1 MNIKKLW
8 KSYRQIT
15 DVEFS
20 NINLRQYIIID
31 VRSRREFSEEHI
43 DSAINIPLP
52 ELKKNI
58 SKYVDLKNKN
68 ILVYC
73 QRGSRSKRAA
83 QILND
88 LGYANVFNLKGGIEN
103 I

>member
-58 SKYVDLKNKN
+58 SKYVDSKNKN

>member
-20 NINLRQYIIID
+20 NINLGQYIIID

-58 SKYVDLKNKN
+58 SKYVDSKNKN

>member
-58 SKYVDLKNKN
+58 SKYVDSKNKK